1 MTGSIPR
8 ALWLRLGLLASLVL
22 LVGHALFFRFLCD
35 DAFISFRY
43 AHNLAAGHGL
53 VFNPGFARVEGYT
66 NFLWVVVLAAFDF
79 CGAKPEH
86 VAPVVSIL
94 LTVALW
100 GLVARAA
107 WRWIPDGPWR
117 FAILL
122 PTSWLA
128 VTRSVAVWS
137 TSGLE
142 TRLFEVLVVAGVFRL
157 IDDVAA
163 AADIGEKR
171 TGLPVA
177 SIYLALAALT
187 RPDGMLIGGAA
198 MATAAAILAMR
209 RRLRLGDL
217 AAHALMFG
225 GIVGAHLLFRH
236 AYYGDWVPNTYYAKV
251 GGRAW
256 WDMGIAYL
264 ACFAIEYAAWLWIPL
279 VFAGVRG
286 FLADRRA
293 EAPLLLAAAVV
304 PYVLYVASIGGD
316 HFEFRPVDLYFPF
329 VFLLMGRGAAAL
341 CDGLLPRLAVVFYA
355 AVVAAGLIALP
366 WQSHRQFTKEYRV
379 GFPGLSRGQE
389 SRRFLDPASD
399 PFYRWPIA
407 RRLALAHRD
416 LLRGITSRLVG
427 IRQEEHALFL
437 STVVPE
443 GRRLRGLVNEGVLP
457 ADTQIAISAV
467 GAIPYYSNLRVLD
480 RLGLTD
486 AVVAKS
492 VPGELRVMAHDRHAT
507 FEYATESGVDLW
519 SEHPVHLLYRLDDD
533 ALVWDI
539 DAARGAGESL
549 YFADA
554 GNGEYLVA
562 RLPQGIEKSAPR
574 FPNLTFHEA
583 AADAAYLAFL
593 DAAIEARKLK
603 VAANPSVRDARVSLG
618 SALSARG
625 RDDEALPIFRA
636 LADENDAEGWYN
648 LGTILARRAAY
659 VDAVDAFRRALAV
672 DPSMGPARHN
682 LGVALVR
689 AGRLDEAIVV
699 LRECVEAEP
708 DSEGA
713 IYTLGVALLTSGDRS
728 GAAEC
733 VRRLEALGTA
743 QGSALAKRLAGS
755 TSPP

>member
-1 MTGSIPR
+1 MTGSFPR
-8 ALWLRLGLLASLVL
+8 ALWLRLGLLASLVG
-22 LVGHALFFRFLCD
+22 LVAHALFYRFLCD

-43 AHNLAAGHGL
+43 ARNLAEGHGL
-53 VFNPGFARVEGYT
+53 VFNPGFERVEGYT
-66 NFLWVVVLAAFDF
+66 NFLWVVVLALFDF

-86 VAPVVSIL
+86 VAPVLSIL
-94 LTVALW
+94 LTVAMW

-117 FAILL
+117 FAVLL
-122 PTSWLA
+122 PTAWLA

-163 AADIGEKR
+163 SVDSERRRLPFAA
-171 TGLPVA
+171 V
-177 SIYLALAALT
+177 YLALAALT

-198 MATAAAILAMR
+198 MATAAVILAAR
-209 RRLRLGDL
+209 RKLRVGDL
-217 AAHALMFG
+217 AAHALVFCA
-225 GIVGAHLLFRH
+225 IVGAHLLFRY

-256 WDMGIAYL
+256 WEMGTAYL
-264 ACFAIEYAAWLWIPL
+264 ACFALEYAVWLWLPFL
-279 VFAGVRG
+279 FAGVRG
-286 FLADRRA
+286 FLTGRRA
-293 EAPLLLAAAVV
+293 EAPLLIAAAVV
-304 PYVLYVASIGGD
+304 PHVLYVASIGGD

-329 VFLLMGRGAAAL
+329 LFVLMGRGAAAL
-341 CDGLLPRLAVVFYA
+341 CDGLWPRLAVGIYA
-355 AVVAAGLIALP
+355 AVVAAGLIAIP
-366 WQSHRQFTKEYRV
+366 WQSHRQFTKEYAV
-379 GFPGLSRGQE
+379 GFPGLSTARTNLG
-389 SRRFLDPASD
+389 FLDPASD
-399 PFYRWPIA
+399 PLYRWPIV
-407 RRLALAHRD
+407 RHLALAHRD

-437 STVVPE
+437 ATVVPE
-443 GRRLRGLVNEGVLP
+443 GRRLRTLVGEGVLP
-457 ADTQIAISAV
+457 EDTHLAISAV

-486 AVVAKS
+486 AAVARS
-492 VPGELRVMAHDRHAT
+492 APGEFRVMAHDRHAT

-519 SEHPVHLLYRLDDD
+519 TQHPVHLLYRLEDD
-533 ALVWDI
+533 ALVWEL
-539 DAARGAGESL
+539 DAARGSGERV

-554 GNGEYLVA
+554 GRGDYVVA
-562 RLPQGIEKSAPR
+562 RLPQGIERSALR
-574 FPNLTFHEA
+574 LEKLSFHA
-583 AADAAYLAFL
+583 ASDDAAYLALL
-593 DAAIEARKLK
+593 DAAIEVHRLK
-603 VAANPSVRDARVSLG
+603 VAAGPASHEARVSLG

-625 RDDEALPIFRA
+625 RDDEALAVFRA

-648 LGTILARRAAY
+648 LGTILARRAEYA
-659 VDAVDAFRRALAV
+659 DAVDAFRRALAV

-682 LGVALVR
+682 LGIALVR

-699 LRECVEAEP
+699 LREAVAAEP

-713 IYTLGVALLTSGDRS
+713 IYTLGVALASGGDRQ
-728 GAAEC
+728 GATEC

-743 QGSALAKRLAGS
+743 QGSALARRLAGS
-755 TSPP
+755 AGAP